1 VLIRPLADVGIDKNA
16 DQASVTVP
24 GDTFRYVLQ
33 PFNSGPSAAA
43 DVTVV
48 DTLPE
53 GLEVVALPAGC
64 VNDADPT
71 AEPDTIT
78 CSFGT
83 LAAGASTS
91 VSIDVVTDATRADDT
106 LPYVNTAR
114 VTTSTYEQNTGNNSS
129 TEATPVVP
137 A

>member
-1 VLIRPLADVGIDKNA
+1 
-16 DQASVTVP
+16 
-24 GDTFRYVLQ
+24 
-33 PFNSGPSAAA
+33 
-43 DVTVV
+43 VTVV

-64 VNDADPT
+64 VNDSDPT

-78 CSFGT
+78 CTLDT
-83 LAAGASTS
+83 LAAGATTS

-114 VTTSTYEQNTGNNSS
+114 VTTSTYEQNTGNNSD
-129 TEATPVVP
+129 TETTPVVP

>member
-1 VLIRPLADVGIDKNA
+1 M
-16 DQASVTVP
+16 
-24 GDTFRYVLQ
+24 
-33 PFNSGPSAAA
+33 
-43 DVTVV
+43 TVV

-64 VNDADPT
+64 VNDTDPA

-78 CSFGT
+78 CTLGT

-91 VSIDVVTDATRADDT
+91 VSIDVVTDASRADDT

-114 VTTSTYEQNTGNNSS
+114 VTTSTYEQNTGNNSD
-129 TEATPVVP
+129 TETTPVVP